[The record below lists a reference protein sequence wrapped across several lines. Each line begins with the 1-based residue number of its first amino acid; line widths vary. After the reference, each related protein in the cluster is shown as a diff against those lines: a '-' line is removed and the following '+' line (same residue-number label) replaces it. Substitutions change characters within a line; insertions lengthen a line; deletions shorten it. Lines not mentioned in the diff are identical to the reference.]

1 MQKAPQL
8 TRQEFQKLLV
18 TDADAFTALRFL
30 RHREN
35 APAISEVE
43 EQGESR
49 LPGFAGSLCDLYHA
63 LWAETPS
70 VREEVPADRRY
81 WGEILK
87 GAMATSAYE
96 QLHAQTQ
103 YSDLKSVLGTL
114 TMGQSVLGN
123 VSEKDQEKI
132 QEAAQKQGDADEAE
146 AEAQQAEAESSAAN
160 MLAEAAQAA
169 QQNNAGGQ
177 SGNQSGNGSGMSL
190 EEAQEL
196 ADQYAGRAAMARAK
210 ADAAKQAVES
220 VVEELL
226 GQPGSDKAADKLR
239 ELARVG
245 IAAAKEAK
253 EKVEE
258 ISDTLESW
266 GLDEGELVRK
276 GIPEALGVLERMKKS
291 EALRKFAALLGR
303 LRQIAARKARSKE
316 KAEGVRVTMPETGRD
331 IKRAVNFEH
340 VSISHPALRTKAL
353 TRWARGE
360 LQLRGEQAKKKL
372 GLGPVVVCEDGSGSM
387 DGEKRWWAKAM
398 VLAMAHYAKLQKRSF
413 VWVHFGSRSS
423 PNVTRVYKGGRL
435 SAEAIL
441 EIAEMFLD
449 ASGTDFERPLS
460 EAMQTIRVEG
470 LTKADIAFITDG
482 ECVVSEQFLREF
494 RATKEKLEVNVFA
507 VLCDVGS
514 SSDES
519 VREFANRVERVSSFT
534 DESAAAVFENL

>member
-1 MQKAPQL
+1 MQKAPIL
-8 TRQEFQKLLV
+8 SRQELQKLLV

-35 APAISEVE
+35 TRAVSELE
-43 EQGESR
+43 ESGVSQ

-63 LWAETPS
+63 LWAETPA
-70 VREEVPADRRY
+70 VRDEIPADRRY

-87 GAMATSAYE
+87 ATMSSSAYE

-103 YSDLKSVLGTL
+103 YSDLKSILGTL
-114 TMGQSVLGN
+114 TMGQSVLEN
-123 VSEKDQEKI
+123 VSEKDKEKL
-132 QEAAQKQGDADEAE
+132 QEAAQKQDEADEAE
-146 AEAQQAEAESSAAN
+146 TEAGQAEAEASAAN
-160 MLAEAAQAA
+160 MLAEAAQTA
-169 QQNNAGGQ
+169 QSGQ
-177 SGNQSGNGSGMSL
+177 SGNGQPQNGSGGMSL

-196 ADQYAGRAAMARAK
+196 AKQFAAQATAARAK
-210 ADAAKQAVES
+210 ADAAKQAVET

-226 GQPGSDKAADKLR
+226 GQPGSDKAMDKLR

-258 ISDTLESW
+258 VSDTLESW
-266 GLDEGELVRK
+266 GLEEGELVHK

-316 KAEGVRVTMPETGRD
+316 KSEGVRVTMPETGRD
-331 IKRAVNFEH
+331 IKRAVNSEL
-340 VSISHPALRTKAL
+340 IALSHPALRTKAL
-353 TRWARGE
+353 TRWARSE
-360 LQLRGEQAKKKL
+360 LRLRGEQAKKKL
-372 GLGPVVVCEDGSGSM
+372 GHGPIVVCEDGSGSM

-423 PNVTRVYKGGRL
+423 PNVTRVYKAGRL

-441 EIAEMFLD
+441 EIAETFLD
-449 ASGTDFERPLS
+449 AGGTDFERPLS
-460 EAMQTIRVEG
+460 EAMKTIRVEG
-470 LTKADIAFITDG
+470 LTRADIAFVTDG
-482 ECVVSEQFLREF
+482 ECAVSEEFLREF
-494 RATKEKLEVNVFA
+494 RATKEALEVNVFA
-507 VLCDVGS
+507 VICDVGS

-519 VREFANRVERVSSFT
+519 VRQFANRVERVSTFT
-534 DESAAAVFENL
+534 AETAEKVFQNL

>member
-8 TRQEFQKLLV
+8 TRQELQKLLV

-35 APAISEVE
+35 APAVSEIE

-63 LWAETPS
+63 LWAETPA
-70 VREEVPADRRY
+70 VREEIPADRRY
-81 WGEILK
+81 WGEVLK
-87 GAMATSAYE
+87 AAMSSTAYE

-103 YSDLKSVLGTL
+103 FSDLKSVLGTL
-114 TMGQSVLGN
+114 TMGQSVIEN
-123 VSEKDQEKI
+123 VSEKDKEKL
-132 QEAAQKQGDADEAE
+132 QEAAEKQDDADEAE
-146 AEAQQAEAESSAAN
+146 AESQQAEAEAAAAN

-169 QQNNAGGQ
+169 QGGQ
-177 SGNQSGNGSGMSL
+177 SGTGQPQNGSGGMTL

-196 ADQYAGRAAMARAK
+196 ADQYAGRAAAARAK
-210 ADAAKQAVES
+210 ADAAKQEVET

-226 GQPGSDKAADKLR
+226 GQPGSDKAMDKLR

-253 EKVEE
+253 ERVKEV
-258 ISDTLESW
+258 SDTLESW

-303 LRQIAARKARSKE
+303 LRQIAARKARSRSKS
-316 KAEGVRVTMPETGRD
+316 EGVRVTIPETGRD
-331 IKRAVNFEH
+331 IKRAVNSEL
-340 VSISHPALRTKAL
+340 VSLSHPALRTKAL

-360 LQLRGEQAKKKL
+360 LRLRGEQAKKKL
-372 GLGPVVVCEDGSGSM
+372 GHGPVVVCEDGSGSM

-398 VLAMAHYAKLQKRSF
+398 VLAMAHYARLQKRSF
-413 VWVHFGSRSS
+413 VWVHFGSRYNE
-423 PNVTRVYKGGRL
+423 PVTRVYKGGRL

-441 EIAEMFLD
+441 EIAETFFN

-460 EAMQTIRVEG
+460 SAMDTIRAEG
-470 LTKADIAFITDG
+470 LTKADIAFVTDG
-482 ECVVSEQFLREF
+482 ECAVSEQFLREF
-494 RATKEKLEVNVFA
+494 RATKEALEVNVFA
-507 VLCDVGS
+507 VICDVGS

-519 VREFANRVERVSSFT
+519 VRQFANRVERVSSFT

>member
-1 MQKAPQL
+1 MQKAPTL
-8 TRQEFQKLLV
+8 ARQELQKLLV

-63 LWAETPS
+63 LWAETPV
-70 VREEVPADRRY
+70 VREELPADRRY

-87 GAMATSAYE
+87 GTMATSTYE

-114 TMGQSVLGN
+114 TMGQSVLEN
-123 VSEKDQEKI
+123 VSEKDQEKL
-132 QEAAQKQGDADEAE
+132 QEAAQKQDDADEAE
-146 AEAQQAEAESSAAN
+146 AEAQQAEVESSAAN
-160 MLAEAAQAA
+160 MLAEAAQAT
-169 QQNNAGGQ
+169 QGGQ

-196 ADQYAGRAAMARAK
+196 ADQYAGRAAAARAK

-226 GQPGSDKAADKLR
+226 GQPGSDKAVDKLR

-316 KAEGVRVTMPETGRD
+316 KAEGVRVTMPEMGRD
-331 IKRAVNFEH
+331 IKRAVNSEL
-340 VSISHPALRTKAL
+340 VSISHPALRMKAL

-360 LQLRGEQAKKKL
+360 LRLRGEQAKKKL
-372 GLGPVVVCEDGSGSM
+372 GHGPVVVCEDGSGSM

-423 PNVTRVYKGGRL
+423 LNVTRVYKGGRL

-441 EIAEMFLD
+441 EIAETFLD
-449 ASGTDFERPLS
+449 AGGTDFERPLS

-482 ECVVSEQFLREF
+482 ECAVSREFLREF
-494 RATKEKLEVNVFA
+494 RATKEKLKVNVFA

>member
-8 TRQEFQKLLV
+8 TRQELQKLLV
-18 TDADAFTALRFL
+18 TDADAFTAHRFL

-35 APAISEVE
+35 APVVGEIE
-43 EQGESR
+43 ESGESR

-63 LWAETPS
+63 LWAETPA
-70 VREEVPADRRY
+70 VRAEMPADRRY

-96 QLHAQTQ
+96 QLHARTQ
-103 YSDLKSVLGTL
+103 YSDLKCVLGTV
-114 TMGQSVLGN
+114 TMAQSVIEN
-123 VSEKDQEKI
+123 VSEKDQEKL
-132 QEAAQKQGDADEAE
+132 QEAAQKQDDADEAE
-146 AEAQQAEAESSAAN
+146 AEAQQAEAEAGAAN
-160 MLAEAAQAA
+160 MLAEAAQVA
-169 QQNNAGGQ
+169 QGGQ
-177 SGNQSGNGSGMSL
+177 SGGQPGNGSGISL

-196 ADQYAGRAAMARAK
+196 ADQYAGRAAAARAK
-210 ADAAKQAVES
+210 ANAAKQEVEA

-226 GQPGSDKAADKLR
+226 GQPGSDKATEKLR

-245 IAAAKEAK
+245 IAAAKEALGA
-253 EKVEE
+253 VEE
-258 ISDTLESW
+258 VSDTLESW
-266 GLDEGELVRK
+266 GLEEGELVRK

-303 LRQIAARKARSKE
+303 LRRIAARKARSKE
-316 KAEGVRVTMPETGRD
+316 KSEGVRVTMPETGRD
-331 IKRAVNFEH
+331 IKRAVNSEL
-340 VSISHPALRTKAL
+340 VSITHPALRTKAL

-360 LQLRGEQAKKKL
+360 LRLRGEESKKKL
-372 GLGPVVVCEDGSGSM
+372 GHGPVVVCEDGSGSM

-441 EIAEMFLD
+441 EIAETFLD
-449 ASGTDFERPLS
+449 AGGTDFERPLS
-460 EAMQTIRVEG
+460 EAMETIRVEG

-482 ECVVSEQFLREF
+482 ECAVSSEFLREF

-519 VREFANRVERVSSFT
+519 VRQFANRVERVSSFT

>member
-1 MQKAPQL
+1 MQKAPTL
-8 TRQEFQKLLV
+8 TRQELQKLLV

-35 APAISEVE
+35 APAVSELE
-43 EQGESR
+43 ESGESQ
-49 LPGFAGSLCDLYHA
+49 LPGFAGSLCDLYHT

-81 WGEILK
+81 WGEVLK
-87 GAMATSAYE
+87 AAMSSTAYE

-103 YSDLKSVLGTL
+103 YSDLKSILGTL
-114 TMGQSVLGN
+114 TMGQSVLEN
-123 VSEKDQEKI
+123 VSEKDKEKL
-132 QEAAQKQGDADEAE
+132 QEAAEKQKDADEAE
-146 AEAQQAEAESSAAN
+146 AEAGQAEAEAAAAN
-160 MLAEAAQAA
+160 MLTEAAQAA
-169 QQNNAGGQ
+169 QGGQ
-177 SGNQSGNGSGMSL
+177 GDTSQPSNGSGMSL
-190 EEAQEL
+190 EEAQVL
-196 ADQYAGRAAMARAK
+196 ADQLAERAATARTK

-226 GQPGSDKAADKLR
+226 GQPGSDKAMDKLR
-239 ELARVG
+239 EFARVG

-258 ISDTLESW
+258 VSDTIESW
-266 GLDEGELVRK
+266 GLEEGELLRK
-276 GIPEALGVLERMKKS
+276 GIPEALGILERMKKS
-291 EALRKFAALLGR
+291 EALRKFAELLGR

-316 KAEGVRVTMPETGRD
+316 KSEGVRVTMPETGRD
-331 IKRAVNFEH
+331 IKRAVNSEL

-360 LQLRGEQAKKKL
+360 LRLRGEQAKKKL
-372 GLGPVVVCEDGSGSM
+372 GHGPVVVCEDGSGSM

-423 PNVTRVYKGGRL
+423 PNVTRVYKAGRL

-441 EIAEMFLD
+441 EIAETFLD
-449 ASGTDFERPLS
+449 AGGTDFERPLS
-460 EAMQTIRVEG
+460 EAMKTIRVEG
-470 LTKADIAFITDG
+470 LTKADIAFVTDG
-482 ECVVSEQFLREF
+482 ECAVSEQFLREF
-494 RATKEKLEVNVFA
+494 RATKEALEVNVFA
-507 VLCDVGS
+507 VICDVGS

-519 VREFANRVERVSSFT
+519 VRQFANRVERISAFT
-534 DESAAAVFENL
+534 AETAETVFRNL

>member
-1 MQKAPQL
+1 MQKAPTL
-8 TRQEFQKLLV
+8 TRQELQKLLV

-35 APAISEVE
+35 APAVSELE
-43 EQGESR
+43 ESGASQ
-49 LPGFAGSLCDLYHA
+49 LPGFAGSLCDLYHT
-63 LWAETPS
+63 LWAETPA

-96 QLHAQTQ
+96 QLHVQTQ
-103 YSDLKSVLGTL
+103 YSDLKSILGTL
-114 TMGQSVLGN
+114 TMGQSVIEN
-123 VSEKDQEKI
+123 VSEKDKEKL
-132 QEAAQKQGDADEAE
+132 QEAAQKQDDADEAE
-146 AEAQQAEAESSAAN
+146 TEAGQAEAEAAAAN

-169 QQNNAGGQ
+169 QSGQ
-177 SGNQSGNGSGMSL
+177 SGTGQPQNGSGGMTL

-196 ADQYAGRAAMARAK
+196 ADQYAGRAVAARAK
-210 ADAAKQAVES
+210 ADAAKQTVET

-226 GQPGSDKAADKLR
+226 GQPGSDKAMDKLR

-258 ISDTLESW
+258 VSDTLESW

-316 KAEGVRVTMPETGRD
+316 KSEGVRVTIPETGRD
-331 IKRAVNFEH
+331 IKRAVNSEL
-340 VSISHPALRTKAL
+340 VAISHPALRTKAL

-360 LQLRGEQAKKKL
+360 LRLRGEQAKKRL
-372 GLGPVVVCEDGSGSM
+372 GHGPVVVCEDGSGSM

-398 VLAMAHYAKLQKRSF
+398 VLAMAHYARLQKRSF
-413 VWVHFGSRSS
+413 VWVHFGSRYNE
-423 PNVTRVYKGGRL
+423 PVTRVYKGGRL

-441 EIAEMFLD
+441 EIAETFFN
-449 ASGTDFERPLS
+449 ASGTDFERPLLS
-460 EAMQTIRVEG
+460 AMETIRAEG
-470 LTKADIAFITDG
+470 LTKADIAFVTDG
-482 ECVVSEQFLREF
+482 ECAVSEQFLREF
-494 RATKEKLEVNVFA
+494 RATKEALEVNVFA
-507 VLCDVGS
+507 VICDVGS

-519 VREFANRVERVSSFT
+519 VREFANRVERISAFT
-534 DESAAAVFENL
+534 AETAETVFQNL